1 MKIKI
6 LDDASNLK
14 TSEIKDMYL
23 VLTDG
28 HPARIGVYIERNEN
42 KILGLSEKAE
52 RFPPQNSF
60 AFECR
65 ALTRGL
71 KLVPSYCN
79 VNKGKE
85 KIIVANDNQPLMKYA
100 KEYLKVPN
108 KGEIRS
114 GVKGIVNNFLD

>member
-52 RFPPQNSF
+52 RFPPQNS
-60 AFECR
+60 C
-65 ALTRGL
+65 
-71 KLVPSYCN
+71 
-79 VNKGKE
+79 
-85 KIIVANDNQPLMKYA
+85 I
-100 KEYLKVPN
+100 
-108 KGEIRS
+108 
-114 GVKGIVNNFLD
+114 